1 MLIRNPFYFQ
11 QLSLKILNRI
21 YYYKKRFYR
30 YFLSIIRINI
40 KFKLKGSL
48 ESFWIDNI
56 SCSNPDIQNSLIVSK
71 ADRILKGRLDIFSLG
86 EKNVDKIDWH
96 LDYRSG
102 YRWKPG
108 IFYKDYRI
116 VDLNNNADVKIPW
129 EISRAHHFLIL
140 GQAYLITKDERY
152 TAKFIEQITSWIN
165 ENPLMKS
172 INWTCTMEVAIRA
185 VNWIYALKMF
195 NSSPLLQDATKH
207 KIVLSLYQHGYF
219 IFRNPEKANYN
230 NHNHYLSD
238 LAGQIHLGILFKGF
252 PEADLWLKEGIFE
265 FFKEIRSQIL
275 PTGPTYERSISY
287 HRLVT
292 EIISYTVIHLENN
305 GFEIPLDI
313 KYRVETMFEFI
324 MYYLRPDGTAP
335 IIGDQDDGRFLPF
348 GINRNTD
355 HRYLLSIGATY
366 FKRSDFKFFS
376 SGYSQDVCFII
387 GEGAKEKFDSI
398 ENGNHILQ
406 SKAFKDAGFFI
417 MRDNTNYIFINN
429 SGKGRYPEVSA
440 GTHTHSD
447 LLSFDLTLSGIH
459 FLVDSG
465 TYLYS
470 ADPKE
475 RKLFR
480 STSMHNTVVV
490 DNKDQNVI
498 KESELWGFERNA
510 IPRLIKWETND
521 RYDIFE
527 GEHNGYCRLENPLV
541 HRRLIYFDKNS
552 ISIKIKD
559 FFESSGSHNI
569 KAYFNFHNE
578 INVNKIDNYLIAE
591 KDGLKLLIK
600 SKNENFDVK
609 IEDSH
614 ISESY
619 GDKKPAKRAYFETEN
634 KFNPCFEIGIFVVQ

>member
-1 MLIRNPFYFQ
+1 
-11 QLSLKILNRI
+11 
-21 YYYKKRFYR
+21 
-30 YFLSIIRINI
+30 
-40 KFKLKGSL
+40 L

-71 ADRILKGRLDIFSLG
+71 ADSILKGRLDIFSLG
-86 EKNVDKIDWH
+86 EKDIDKIDWH

-108 IFYKDYRI
+108 KFYKDYQI

-129 EISRAHHFLIL
+129 EISRSHHFLIL
-140 GQAYLITKDERY
+140 GQAYLFTKDERY
-152 TAKFIEQITSWIN
+152 TEKFIEHITSWID

-195 NSSPLLQDATKH
+195 NSSPLLQNATKH

-219 IFRNPEKANYN
+219 IFRNPEKAKYN

-238 LAGQIHLGILFKGF
+238 LAGQIHLGIFFKGF

-292 EIISYTVIHLENN
+292 EIISYTIIHLENS
-305 GFEIPLDI
+305 GYEIPLDI

-324 MYYLRPDGTAP
+324 MYYLRPNGTAP

-387 GEGAKEKFDSI
+387 GDGAKEKFDSI
-398 ENGNHILQ
+398 ANGNHILR

-447 LLSFDLTLSGIH
+447 LLSFDLTFGGIP

-470 ADPKE
+470 ADPRE

-490 DNKDQNVI
+490 DDQDQNI
-498 KESELWGFERNA
+498 LKEQELWGFTRDA
-510 IPRLIKWETND
+510 IPKLIDWESTD
-521 RYDIFE
+521 DYDLFE
-527 GEHNGYCRLENPLV
+527 GEHNGYQRLEEPLI
-541 HRRLIYFDKNS
+541 HRRKFYFNKRNNS
-552 ISIKIKD
+552 LEVIDIFDGSDGHDIKI
-559 FFESSGSHNI
+559 
-569 KAYFNFHNE
+569 YFNFHSSVKVE
-578 INVNKIDNYLIAE
+578 QAE
-591 KDGLKLLIK
+591 NFILAENCGMTILIK
-600 SKNENFDVK
+600 PNFEEFNIVL
-609 IEDSH
+609 EDSYV
-614 ISESY
+614 SDSY
-619 GDKKPAKRAYFETEN
+619 GQKKPAQRMYINTKSKVKKEFHTSISQVNTE
-634 KFNPCFEIGIFVVQ
+634 KM